1 MSQCGTITMLIWADQ
16 LECQPV
22 KELSDMSGLRK
33 YMTAIHNHMK
43 LIGEKES

>member
-1 MSQCGTITMLIWADQ
+1 MLIWADQ

-22 KELSDMSGLRK
+22 KELSDMSGFRK
-33 YMTAIHNHMK
+33 YMTAIYNHMK